1 MRKERTVSMA
11 FIMFMFF
18 VFICISFIKI
28 SAIVVSSIC
37 GVRAS
42 MRVDICV
49 CVWANVCM
57 CTRESVRLV
66 YESVWVYVYME
77 GGGERAPVYERET
90 SVVAYVRVYVSE
102 LRVSSSL
109 RTDRVNHSCT

>member
-1 MRKERTVSMA
+1 MRKKRTVSMA

-28 SAIVVSSIC
+28 SAIVVSSMC

-49 CVWANVCM
+49 CVGEC
-57 CTRESVRLV
+57 
-66 YESVWVYVYME
+66 VYVY
-77 GGGERAPVYERET
+77 VYARKC
-90 SVVAYVRVYVSE
+90 A
-102 LRVSSSL
+102 LII
-109 RTDRVNHSCT
+109 

>member
-28 SAIVVSSIC
+28 SAIVVSSMC

-49 CVWANVCM
+49 CVCGRMCVCV
-57 CTRESVRLV
+57 CVREKVCA
-66 YESVWVYVYME
+66 YYM
-77 GGGERAPVYERET
+77 
-90 SVVAYVRVYVSE
+90 RVYG
-102 LRVSSSL
+102 
-109 RTDRVNHSCT
+109 CTCIWRGRCARACV